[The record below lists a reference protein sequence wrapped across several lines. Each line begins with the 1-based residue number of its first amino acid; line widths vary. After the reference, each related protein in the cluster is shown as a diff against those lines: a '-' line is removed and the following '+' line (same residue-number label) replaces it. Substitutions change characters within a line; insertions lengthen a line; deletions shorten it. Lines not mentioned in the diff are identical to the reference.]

1 MLYNKTMGIVTK
13 RGYQGKTSLF
23 LGGAVAKNNPR
34 VEMDGTLDEL
44 CSQGNL
50 TGKTAKRC
58 ALRKTLRS
66 FKK

>member
-1 MLYNKTMGIVTK
+1 MAKAWIAGAIKHPGALTATAKFE
-13 RGYQGKTSLF
+13 GK
-23 LGGAVAKNNPR
+23 
-34 VEMDGTLDEL
+34 TLDEL

>member
-1 MLYNKTMGIVTK
+1 MAKQWISGAIQRPGSLK
-13 RGYQGKTSLF
+13 REAKSEGK
-23 LGGAVAKNNPR
+23 
-34 VEMDGTLDEL
+34 TLDEL